1 MNILSILDAWRYVLL
16 ADFLRY
22 TLTAGGAF
30 LVFWVWRPAL
40 VRSRR
45 LQEAHPDWAR
55 LRSEIAYSMS
65 TVVVF
70 SGVGLTLL
78 YAAQAGLTRI
88 YTDVQAHG
96 WAYLLASVVLM
107 IVLHDAYFYW
117 THRLLHWRPLYRRV
131 HHVHHR
137 STSPTPWA
145 AYAFHPVEAVVQA
158 GVYPLIVFTIPAY
171 PLALELFLL
180 YMIARNVL
188 GHLGFEIFPRG
199 FASHP
204 LTWWHTTPTHHDL
217 HHRFGRDNYGLYFA
231 LWDDWLGTT
240 QPGYREAFEAV
251 TSRCAMTR
259 PRSRT
264 QPALR
269 NA

>member
-1 MNILSILDAWRYVLL
+1 MTEVSMSVLPVLDMWLNVLL

-40 VRSRR
+40 VQARR
-45 LQEAHPDWAR
+45 LQETDTDWAR

-65 TVVVF
+65 TVGVF

-88 YTDVQAHG
+88 YTDIQTRG

-117 THRLLHWRPLYRRV
+117 THRLLHWRPLYRCA

-145 AYAFHPVEAVVQA
+145 AYAFHPAEAVVQA
-158 GVYPLIVFTIPAY
+158 GVYRLRD
-171 PLALELFLL
+171 L
-180 YMIARNVL
+180 
-188 GHLGFEIFPRG
+188 
-199 FASHP
+199 
-204 LTWWHTTPTHHDL
+204 PTRLCQSPTDMVAHDP
-217 HHRFGRDNYGLYFA
+217 N
-231 LWDDWLGTT
+231 
-240 QPGYREAFEAV
+240 P
-251 TSRCAMTR
+251 S
-259 PRSRT
+259 
-264 QPALR
+264 
-269 NA
+269 